1 MQTFLLSD
9 VCVATGRLGA
19 IVTTGGDVEANAP
32 WWNIDELGTFLL
44 GVWFKTGE
52 ETGEIW
58 LKSFSPEIIQK
69 IKVHA
74 EGGYYRYHKINW

>member
-1 MQTFLLSD
+1 MILNAEKLMQTFLLSE

-32 WWNIDELGTFLL
+32 WWNIDELGTFLF
-44 GVWFKTGE
+44 GVWFKTGD

-58 LKSFSPEIIQK
+58 LKSFSPEIK
-69 IKVHA
+69 
-74 EGGYYRYHKINW
+74 